1 MITSRVNPKV
11 KEWLKLSYK
20 KERLAKN
27 QFLIEGQHLVEEAL
41 RHNRLVS
48 LIKSEHYH
56 GDLSFKD
63 EVIVSEPVAQ
73 KLSSTNSKST
83 IFGISRIVEPSD
95 LGTRWLFLNGVQ
107 DPGNVGTLIRSAA
120 SFGYD
125 SIFFDSQTA
134 DVYSEKVVRSSQG
147 AIFYLNLVEIS
158 FVDMIELCKQQD
170 ITRVGTYL
178 LPQISQEM
186 PTGPHCLFL
195 GNEGAG
201 LDEKYLSE
209 MNCNVLV
216 EVQQFE
222 SLNVAIAGSILMH
235 QSQKKR

>member
-1 MITSRVNPKV
+1 MITSRQNPKV
-11 KEWLKLSYK
+11 KEWLKLSSK

-41 RHNRLVS
+41 KHDRLVT
-48 LIKSEHYH
+48 LIKSEQYT
-56 GDLSFKD
+56 GDLSYHD
-63 EVIVSEPVAQ
+63 EIIVSEPVAV

-83 IFGISRIVEPSD
+83 IFGLSNIVEPKH
-95 LGTRWLFLNGVQ
+95 LGKRWLFLNGIQ

-120 SFGYD
+120 SFGYE
-125 SIFFDSQTA
+125 SVFFDSQTA

-147 AIFYLNLVEIS
+147 AIYYLNLVEIS
-158 FVDMIELCKQQD
+158 FVDMIELCKQQN
-170 ITRVGTYL
+170 ITLVGTYL
-178 LPQISQEM
+178 QPQISDEM
-186 PTGPHCLFL
+186 PTGAHCLFL

-201 LDEKYLSE
+201 LDERFLSE
-209 MNCNVLV
+209 MSRNVLV